1 VRIAVIT
8 PFTFKGKIGRASYA
22 AWSIAIFLSQ
32 YLIPLYAGQLR
43 NLDVLSYFISHRALQ
58 AVGGGAG
65 LLPALG
71 AAYLLIAAW
80 ALAALAFRRANDAN
94 NGAWAAAFA
103 ITPIVQI
110 PVILALCFAPSQP
123 DRDLVGCFA
132 SSETD
137 REPRTTVPHAG
148 SSQPIL
154 WASAVRGVLAG
165 VALTAAAV
173 ALGTLVFGTYG
184 STLFLL
190 TPFVVGIVSAYTAN
204 HQSDIGGRQTA
215 WTVFIAVLLGGLTLV
230 AVAVEGVICIVM
242 AAPLGLGMALL
253 GGVLGRAMA
262 LQARRPAGQPLQCI
276 ALLPLMFA
284 LEHVLPPSAHFQ
296 TEQTITV
303 AAPPELVWKSILS
316 TDPIEGPLA
325 LPFRLGVA
333 YPLRGEFRGE
343 GVGAERLG
351 EFSTGTAIERVTEWV
366 PDRKLAFVVVRD
378 IPGMRELSPYEHV
391 HAPHVIGYFRTTYT
405 SFELVRRSDGG
416 TDIIERTSHEL
427 RLDPV
432 PYWLPMAR
440 WIVRQNNARVLEHIR
455 IHAERGARS

>member
-1 VRIAVIT
+1 VIT
-8 PFTFKGKIGRASYA
+8 PFTFKGRIGRAPYA
-22 AWSIAIFLSQ
+22 AWSVAIFLSQ
-32 YLIPLYAGQLR
+32 YLIPLYAGQLQDL
-43 NLDVLSYFISHRALQ
+43 NALGYLIPHRALP
-58 AVGGGAG
+58 AVGGGAVS
-65 LLPALG
+65 ALG

-94 NGAWAAAFA
+94 DGAWAAAFA

-110 PVILALCFAPSQP
+110 PVILALCLAPSRP
-123 DRDLVGCFA
+123 ARDLVGCFA
-132 SSETD
+132 SPETD
-137 REPRTTVPHAG
+137 REPGTTVAHTVA
-148 SSQPIL
+148 SQPL
-154 WASAVRGVLAG
+154 SVWAAAVRGVLAG
-165 VALTAAAV
+165 AALTSAAV

-190 TPFVVGIVSAYTAN
+190 TPFVVGIVAAYTAN
-204 HQSDIGGRQTA
+204 LQADIGGRQTA
-215 WTVFIAVLLGGLTLV
+215 WTVFIAILVGGLTLV

-253 GGVLGRAMA
+253 GGALGRAMA
-262 LQARRPAGQPLQCI
+262 LRARRPAGQPLQCI

-284 LEHVLPPSAHFQ
+284 IEHALPASTPFE
-296 TEQTITV
+296 TEQTMTV
-303 AAPPELVWKSILS
+303 AAPPHVVWKSILS
-316 TDPIEGPLA
+316 TDPVEGPLA

-333 YPLRGEFRGE
+333 YPLRGEIHGE
-343 GVGAERLG
+343 GIGAERIG

-366 PDRKLAFVVVRD
+366 PSQKLVFVIIRD

-391 HAPHVIGYFRTTYT
+391 HAPHLIGYFRTTST
-405 SFELVRRSDGG
+405 SFELVPRSDGG

-440 WIVRQNNARVLEHIR
+440 WIVRQNNARVLQHIR
-455 IHAERGARS
+455 SHAERGARS

>member
-8 PFTFKGKIGRASYA
+8 PFTFKGRIGRAPYA
-22 AWSIAIFLSQ
+22 GWSVAIFLSQ

-43 NLDVLSYFISHRALQ
+43 DLNALSYLIPHRALP
-58 AVGGGAG
+58 AVGGGAV
-65 LLPALG
+65 PALG

-80 ALAALAFRRANDAN
+80 ALAALAVRRANDAN
-94 NGAWAAAFA
+94 DGAWAAAFA

-110 PVILALCFAPSQP
+110 PVILALCFAPSRP

-137 REPRTTVPHAG
+137 REPGTPVTHTAA
-148 SSQPIL
+148 SQPISV
-154 WASAVRGVLAG
+154 WAAAVRGVLAG
-165 VALTAAAV
+165 AALTSAAV

-190 TPFVVGIVSAYTAN
+190 TPFVVGIAAAYTAN
-204 HQSDIGGRQTA
+204 LQADIGGRQTA
-215 WTVFIAVLLGGLTLV
+215 WTVFIAVLVGGLTLV

-242 AAPLGLGMALL
+242 AAPLGLGMAML
-253 GGVLGRAMA
+253 GGALGRAMA

-284 LEHVLPPSAHFQ
+284 IEHVLPPSAQFE
-296 TEQTITV
+296 TEQTMTV
-303 AAPPELVWKSILS
+303 AAPPELVWQSILS
-316 TDPIEGPLA
+316 TEPVEGPLA

-333 YPLRGEFRGE
+333 YPLRGEVVGE
-343 GVGAERLG
+343 GVGAVRYG

-366 PDRKLAFVVVRD
+366 PNQKLAFVVIRD

-391 HAPHVIGYFRTTYT
+391 HAPHLIGYFRTTST

-416 TDIIERTSHEL
+416 TDIVERTAHEL

-440 WIVRQNNARVLEHIR
+440 WIVRQNNARVLQHIR
-455 IHAERGARS
+455 SHAERSARS